1 MAQEIEAI
9 DVTDVP
15 ELRRIAEE
23 VRDTREPRVLRAGDE
38 EVAILMPVPVKRG
51 RKRIRTRADYDAVLA
66 AAGGWKGLVDGEQLK
81 KDLEEA
87 RGSDRPVVELSG

>member
-1 MAQEIEAI
+1 MAQELESI

-15 ELRRIAEE
+15 ELRRVAEE
-23 VRDTREPRVLRAGDE
+23 VRDSREPRVLRAGDE
-38 EVAILMPVPVKRG
+38 DVAVVIPITTKR
-51 RKRIRTRADYDAVLA
+51 RRNRARTQADYDAVLA

-87 RGSDRPVVELSG
+87 RGSDRPVVEL

>member
-1 MAQEIEAI
+1 MALEIEAI

-38 EVAILMPVPVKRG
+38 DVAVVMPVPRRRG
-51 RKRIRTRADYDAVLA
+51 RKRQRTEADDATFRSSF
-66 AAGGWKGLVDGEQLK
+66 GGWRGLVDGERLK
-81 KDLEEA
+81 RGQEEA
-87 RGSDRPVVELSG
+87 RGSDRPLVKLSG